1 MKKKYD
7 YAMACYLTASTF
19 TDQRAKISDTIHAV
33 LLLLAIAAFIL
44 ALTSCVDSI
53 TIRGQYA
60 DYTVTPR
67 KPVTI
72 KAEK

>member
-1 MKKKYD
+1 MKTILL
-7 YAMACYLTASTF
+7 LTA
-19 TDQRAKISDTIHAV
+19 
-33 LLLLAIAAFIL
+33 L
-44 ALTSCVDSI
+44 ALTSCVESI

-72 KAEK
+72 APAK

>member
-1 MKKKYD
+1 MKTILLI
-7 YAMACYLTASTF
+7 LTA
-19 TDQRAKISDTIHAV
+19 
-33 LLLLAIAAFIL
+33 LAC
-44 ALTSCVDSI
+44 TSCVESI

-72 KAEK
+72 IPAK